1 MARIIISHSIDHHV
15 VLVTMHRSFNTL
27 EEAQAFAQGKDVV
40 DIYRTKGRFKVEYLK
55 TKRVDYDAD
64 GFPIK

>member
-15 VLVTMHRSFNTL
+15 ELVTMHRSFNTL

-55 TKRVDYDAD
+55 TKRVDYDAV